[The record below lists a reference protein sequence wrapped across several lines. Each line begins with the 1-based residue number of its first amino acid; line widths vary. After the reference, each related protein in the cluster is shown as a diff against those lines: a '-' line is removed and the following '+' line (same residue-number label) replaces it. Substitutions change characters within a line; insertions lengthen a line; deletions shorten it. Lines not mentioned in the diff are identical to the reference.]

1 MEFPKAS
8 QQPKLTLG
16 LGLSQV
22 FTMRTLMLVMM
33 VVAAGCAGQSR
44 APDAPTQY
52 VSSTGQPLERM
63 WTNPDGTIDA
73 KLLADI
79 KKAGYKIVN
88 TNGQVVYCKAEAKL
102 GSRVRSETTCLTA
115 REFEMLHDNLQIS
128 MSLLQQAPP
137 PRPGFK

>member
-1 MEFPKAS
+1 
-8 QQPKLTLG
+8 
-16 LGLSQV
+16 
-22 FTMRTLMLVMM
+22 MRSILLVMM
-33 VVAAGCAGQSR
+33 VVVAACAGQSR
-44 APDAPTQY
+44 APEPPTKY

-79 KKAGYKIVN
+79 KQAGYKIVN

-137 PRPGFK
+137 PKPGFK